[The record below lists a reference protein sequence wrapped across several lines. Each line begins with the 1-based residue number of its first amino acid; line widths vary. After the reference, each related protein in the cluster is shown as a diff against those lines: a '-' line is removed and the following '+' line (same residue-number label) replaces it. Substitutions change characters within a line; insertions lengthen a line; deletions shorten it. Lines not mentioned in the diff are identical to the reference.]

1 MEKKEGVDIKLENE
15 RQRQNEILRARMN
28 EKKNKT
34 THIIQANEILG
45 QATEADLAYNENL
58 LFNSL
63 HILLLF

>member
-1 MEKKEGVDIKLENE
+1 MEKIEGVDIKLENE

-34 THIIQANEILG
+34 NHIIQANEILG

-63 HILLLF
+63 DILLLF